1 MSNIRVT
8 AQQRAQVI
16 ARANGR
22 CEYCQAPTSFS
33 ATPYA
38 IEHIIPRAKGGATT
52 VDNLAL
58 SCSGCN
64 GYKYTRT
71 EWEDPVTKNRVQL
84 FHPRQDN
91 WHKHFMWNENS
102 FRIVGLTSVGRSTIA
117 ALKLNRIELV
127 NLRYAL
133 HAIGKHPPKID

>member
-1 MSNIRVT
+1 MSNPRVT
-8 AQQRAQVI
+8 AQQRSQVTD
-16 ARANGR
+16 RANGR
-22 CEYCQAPTSFS
+22 CEYCQAPSLFS
-33 ATPYA
+33 TAPYE

-52 VDNLAL
+52 INNLAL

-64 GYKYTRT
+64 RFKHTRT
-71 EWEDPVTKNRVQL
+71 EWEDPVTKKLVQL
-84 FHPRQDN
+84 FHPRQDD
-91 WHKHFMWNENS
+91 WRKHFIWNENLL
-102 FRIVGLTSVGRSTIA
+102 RIIGLTSVGRATIA